1 MTKNLIA
8 AFLIVGGGLV
18 ASGLA
23 GTTNAAFAQQG
34 YRTDS
39 PNLRNFYMARQQIQI
54 IDDSP
59 IINNQT
65 GDPGAA
71 AGLNQRQP
79 LPKAG
84 FGTFIP
90 SRPMNM
96 GPLPKV
102 ENGVPRAPLPSA
114 SNVPGGMKANAGKLK
129 IKTPA
134 KATAP
139 AAPKAYKPYQGYGGA
154 PTGAASTARSSQTTT
169 SVKGDVL
176 HWARNR
182 KSY

>member
-1 MTKNLIA
+1 
-8 AFLIVGGGLV
+8 
-18 ASGLA
+18 
-23 GTTNAAFAQQG
+23 
-34 YRTDS
+34 
-39 PNLRNFYMARQQIQI
+39 MARQQIQI

-65 GDPGAA
+65 GDPAA
-71 AGLNQRQP
+71 QAGMNQRQA

-90 SRPMNM
+90 ARPTNM

-114 SNVPGGMKANAGKLK
+114 STVSGMKANAGKLK
-129 IKTPA
+129 TKSAPKAAA
-134 KATAP
+134 KP

-154 PTGAASTARSSQTTT
+154 PTGAAVSSGGSQTTT
-169 SVKGDVL
+169 NVKGNIL
-176 HWARNR
+176 HWARS
-182 KSY
+182 KKAY